1 LETDPFGVA
10 WVQSYVQV
18 QRRRSQQWPAE
29 RLKSS
34 AGTLV
39 LARLL
44 DGAAPVGASSRP
56 VSRAAVA
63 LGRGAGRPP
72 VRALIGADFRLLTSV
87 VHDPVE
93 FATLLESLDPDVK
106 VLVRGVPLNLD
117 RFRRRSSVRLLGRL
131 IHVVMVLRL
140 SQVGLLQSPSHLFG
154 HCSNHLVV
162 GLVVELSGPAV
173 SAVESAAVELV
184 VEAMTIQG
192 EHTLQ
197 QLSVS
202 LKKRGCPVSD
212 RASLI
217 EALASHL
224 GKALESRATQIQPA
238 QTSAFSAA
246 EFRQFWSGKSE
257 LRHAGGEVRETLVWR
272 GSHVTQ
278 RVIDWVLR
286 KQLSCRPGQYRQLH
300 CQLRPL
306 LQPAKRHHSVWSSA
320 ISDLNASLAE
330 LSSRLTAIGSSA
342 MPLSVNGLLAVAPAF
357 RGACLLPPGWGGRAK
372 QNQLVHE
379 CHLQLEASGK
389 WPTLLGPFRAM
400 KTLFC
405 LRLAQT
411 MRSRLPRTEASE
423 IIACRS
429 GVLVT
434 WRRRH
439 RFYLRL
445 ALPKE
450 AALARQAGLSSGQS
464 TAQQQQQLL
473 IQADCAESRQLE
485 RELVLLPALAGA
497 LRGLTSQR
505 PTHGETVRL
514 CLRWLAG
521 HMLLN
526 TAVDALAVELL
537 CAWVAIDA
545 SPCSALR
552 GFLLFLQLLA
562 RHDFAQQPLIVN
574 LNESLSG
581 ADRASIEADF
591 RKRRRHLPA
600 MFIACPQDRTE
611 SMLTTARPDTQLLGR
626 LQRCARAALAAFETR
641 LASPRSE
648 LLSAASMAGV
658 FRSAPDSFDA
668 LLHLAPQPP
677 LSECALDRL
686 ADAELQQDCDESDI
700 AEVGSVFNSPG
711 FHWVE
716 RLLLT
721 GRRLTFWPTCY
732 GGRCIG
738 VLLRQ
743 HCGGGVDLSQQA
755 VAWLDTAGP
764 GLVARVELFP
774 KNAGSDKDVVSV
786 SGANDAD
793 LVCSACRIVARQL
806 HQNVENEANEG
817 RTVDSGSFR
826 VDSKG
831 NQRVTKVPYARSD
844 THLTNALETIC
855 EQVQSSWGH
864 SPHSS
869 QPSIRSFVPLTRTDG
884 QAADTSRLTSGSSV
898 DNWLRMRCESLLDD
912 HEEATK
918 SLLQL
923 SQPKPLTMDQFE
935 RQLCLETARVCTE
948 PLIALPIEEPPTL
961 PSAATDDKEAKTEEA
976 TAESASEEAAAH
988 DDSAK
993 TEL

>member
-1 LETDPFGVA
+1 NNKVIQMTRHQYKASNKLVKKKKTSKYILP
-10 WVQSYVQV
+10 S
-18 QRRRSQQWPAE
+18 
-29 RLKSS
+29 LKKSVHLKRTS
-34 AGTLV
+34 NGTLISKNSIPGNIGQNKV
-39 LARLL
+39 SLLMSKSFLLAH
-44 DGAAPVGASSRP
+44 DHI
-56 VSRAAVA
+56 
-63 LGRGAGRPP
+63 
-72 VRALIGADFRLLTSV
+72 LI
-87 VHDPVE
+87 
-93 FATLLESLDPDVK
+93 
-106 VLVRGVPLNLD
+106 
-117 RFRRRSSVRLLGRL
+117 
-131 IHVVMVLRL
+131 
-140 SQVGLLQSPSHLFG
+140 
-154 HCSNHLVV
+154 
-162 GLVVELSGPAV
+162 
-173 SAVESAAVELV
+173 
-184 VEAMTIQG
+184 IQG

-238 QTSAFSAA
+238 QTSAFSHCIVLGINLNPLTYFAAVDKGPKFGAPEAA

-716 RLLLT
+716 RLVL
-721 GRRLTFWPTCY
+721 RLTAAHGQAAYFLADCY

-774 KNAGSDKDVVSV
+774 KNAGSDKDAAGST
-786 SGANDAD
+786 
-793 LVCSACRIVARQL
+793 
-806 HQNVENEANEG
+806 EA
-817 RTVDSGSFR
+817 
-826 VDSKG
+826 
-831 NQRVTKVPYARSD
+831 
-844 THLTNALETIC
+844 
-855 EQVQSSWGH
+855 
-864 SPHSS
+864 
-869 QPSIRSFVPLTRTDG
+869 
-884 QAADTSRLTSGSSV
+884 
-898 DNWLRMRCESLLDD
+898 
-912 HEEATK
+912 
-918 SLLQL
+918 
-923 SQPKPLTMDQFE
+923 
-935 RQLCLETARVCTE
+935 
-948 PLIALPIEEPPTL
+948 
-961 PSAATDDKEAKTEEA
+961 
-976 TAESASEEAAAH
+976 
-988 DDSAK
+988 
-993 TEL
+993 

>member
-1 LETDPFGVA
+1 RHQYKASTKLVKKKKTSKYILP
-10 WVQSYVQV
+10 SLK
-18 QRRRSQQWPAE
+18 RSVHPK
-29 RLKSS
+29 RTGN
-34 AGTLV
+34 GTLISKNSIPGNIGQNKV
-39 LARLL
+39 SLLMSKSFLLAH
-44 DGAAPVGASSRP
+44 DHI
-56 VSRAAVA
+56 
-63 LGRGAGRPP
+63 
-72 VRALIGADFRLLTSV
+72 LI
-87 VHDPVE
+87 
-93 FATLLESLDPDVK
+93 
-106 VLVRGVPLNLD
+106 
-117 RFRRRSSVRLLGRL
+117 
-131 IHVVMVLRL
+131 
-140 SQVGLLQSPSHLFG
+140 
-154 HCSNHLVV
+154 
-162 GLVVELSGPAV
+162 
-173 SAVESAAVELV
+173 
-184 VEAMTIQG
+184 IQG

-224 GKALESRATQIQPA
+224 GKALESRATQIQLA
-238 QTSAFSAA
+238 QTSAFSHCIVLGINLNPLTYFAAVDKGPKFGAPEAA

-411 MRSRLPRTEASE
+411 MRSRLSRTEASE

-473 IQADCAESRQLE
+473 IQADCTESRQLE

-505 PTHGETVRL
+505 PTHSETVRL

-526 TAVDALAVELL
+526 MAVDALAVELL

-545 SPCSALR
+545 SPCSAMR

-648 LLSAASMAGV
+648 LLSASSMAGA

-716 RLLLT
+716 RLVL
-721 GRRLTFWPTCY
+721 RLTAA
-732 GGRCIG
+732 
-738 VLLRQ
+738 
-743 HCGGGVDLSQQA
+743 H
-755 VAWLDTAGP
+755 
-764 GLVARVELFP
+764 
-774 KNAGSDKDVVSV
+774 
-786 SGANDAD
+786 
-793 LVCSACRIVARQL
+793 
-806 HQNVENEANEG
+806 
-817 RTVDSGSFR
+817 
-826 VDSKG
+826 
-831 NQRVTKVPYARSD
+831 
-844 THLTNALETIC
+844 
-855 EQVQSSWGH
+855 
-864 SPHSS
+864 
-869 QPSIRSFVPLTRTDG
+869 G
-884 QAADTSRLTSGSSV
+884 QAAYFL
-898 DNWLRMRCESLLDD
+898 
-912 HEEATK
+912 ATA
-918 SLLQL
+918 
-923 SQPKPLTMDQFE
+923 
-935 RQLCLETARVCTE
+935 TA
-948 PLIALPIEEPPTL
+948 ALYRR
-961 PSAATDDKEAKTEEA
+961 SAA
-976 TAESASEEAAAH
+976 SA
-988 DDSAK
+988 
-993 TEL
+993 LRRRC